1 MNKFE
6 LRIRNVD
13 GAAMEKLNQLAK
25 EKGMS
30 RNAFV
35 KEHLERFVALGDVAE
50 VESRY
55 EKLLFQVIECLRE
68 NNDFLSLLKEKTTQ
82 EEFLCRNKNES

>member
-1 MNKFE
+1 MNKYE

-13 GAAMEKLNQLAK
+13 GAVMEKLNQLAK

-35 KEHLERFVALGDVAE
+35 KEHLERFAALGDVAE

-68 NNDFLSLLKEKTTQ
+68 NNDYLSLLKEKMTR